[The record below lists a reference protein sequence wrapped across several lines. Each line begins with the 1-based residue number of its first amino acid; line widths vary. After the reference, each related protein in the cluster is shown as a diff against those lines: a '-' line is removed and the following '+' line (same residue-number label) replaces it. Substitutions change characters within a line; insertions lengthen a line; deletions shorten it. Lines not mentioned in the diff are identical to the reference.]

1 MNALK
6 TRARM
11 RGQGGFTL
19 IELLIVIAI
28 LGILAGVVVYA
39 VGGTTDNA
47 KTQACKT
54 EKSTIETAAEA
65 YKAEPGNTGYP
76 ADFTAFSPKFLKEAP
91 STTDWTYTASSGTV
105 VPAGATGKTIATAA
119 TGGKYKGLGTDCV
132 KPTA

>member
-39 VGGTTDNA
+39 VGGTTDSA
-47 KTQACKT
+47 KKNACKT
-54 EKSTIETAAEA
+54 ERGTVETALEA
-65 YKAEPGNTGYP
+65 YKADSANDSYPTTLTYLEPKY
-76 ADFTAFSPKFLKEAP
+76 LKKAP
-91 STTDWTYTASSGTV
+91 STSDFGYTSTG
-105 VPAGATGKTIATAA
+105 PAVTAI
-119 TGGKYKGLGTDCV
+119 TGGKYKNVYADCNL
-132 KPTA
+132 